1 MRLLVVTLIII
12 LSMNTFSQEF
22 KCNIEVTA
30 KQVQG
35 TDKEVF
41 DKMQIALME
50 FVNNRRWTNYEFKLQ
65 ERIECN
71 IVINITERPST
82 DLFKG
87 TLSIVASRP
96 IYNTAYNSTLFN
108 YIDRDFDFQ
117 YSEYQPLDFQENT
130 HMSNLSSVIAYY
142 LYFILGLDFD
152 SFSPMG
158 GTPFYEKAEQVMNAA
173 QNAPEAGW
181 KAFESQRNRYW
192 LIENYLNNSYSD
204 MRSFYY
210 EYHLKGMDI
219 MSENGP
225 GGRTAIL
232 GSLNLLQK
240 VHDNKPGLFA
250 LSLILDAK
258 RDEIVN
264 IFKEGNPT
272 EKTEL
277 IEVMKEIDPAN
288 SSTYSEIT
296 KRN

>member
-1 MRLLVVTLIII
+1 MRLLVATLMII
-12 LSMNTFSQEF
+12 LSVNAFSQEF

-82 DLFKG
+82 DIFKG

-117 YSEYQPLDFQENT
+117 YSEYQPLEFQENT
-130 HMSNLSSVIAYY
+130 HMSNLSSVMAYY

-158 GTPFYEKAEQVMNAA
+158 GTQFYEKAEQVMNAA

-192 LIENYLNNSYSD
+192 LIENYLNNAYSD
-204 MRSFYY
+204 IRSFYY

-219 MSENGP
+219 MSEN
-225 GGRTAIL
+225 
-232 GSLNLLQK
+232 
-240 VHDNKPGLFA
+240 
-250 LSLILDAK
+250 DAFFCF
-258 RDEIVN
+258 IQ
-264 IFKEGNPT
+264 
-272 EKTEL
+272 
-277 IEVMKEIDPAN
+277 
-288 SSTYSEIT
+288 
-296 KRN
+296 